1 MFVYILVARHRFY
14 SHPFPI
20 AFSTANTEM
29 VLEAVAI
36 PPPPSRVVI
45 FCFFVG
51 RARGDG
57 ERQ

>member
-20 AFSTANTEM
+20 AFSTANREM

-36 PPPPSRVVI
+36 PPQSRVVI